1 MVKNQDEVFNIL
13 ITLLNSTLPQKQISK
28 KSCCDSLNPNAIPS
42 LCTIIRQNIDSS
54 SPLTNKRK
62 FSIVKSSF
70 ESYIDSFSGN
80 QATKR
85 EAFQEWLTNISIQL
99 SQPTENLLPRK
110 QRGSI
115 KWENLAHTPQ
125 STRDIEYSTGKSYT
139 SVKNNFLTLP
149 GLQKIKDSNLY
160 FTPNR
165 TQVFDELKFN
175 SSEVG
180 ELFSCLSKAY
190 TSSSHYFDKLCI
202 EKIALDFYV
211 QLTDYQKNIILPK
224 FYSRKNGLEDFC
236 SVLKTKAK
244 THIIKFISEEES
256 YMQAKELQNKQTLL
270 LTAIKQSTEKTKIDL
285 IFKNESDD
293 YISITNCKISYAEN
307 SSLDVPLYKVIY
319 KTENNELT
327 EIILKE
333 IEIEDVIITF
343 HNKNW

>member
-1 MVKNQDEVFNIL
+1 MAKNQNENFNTL
-13 ITLLNSTLPQKQISK
+13 LTLLNSTLPQNKSLK
-28 KSCCDSLNPNAIPS
+28 KSCCDSLNPTAAPS
-42 LCTIIRQNIDSS
+42 LYSIIRQNINSS
-54 SPLTNKRK
+54 SALSNKSK
-62 FSIVKSSF
+62 FSIVQASF
-70 ESYIDSFSGN
+70 ESYIDSFSGD
-80 QATKR
+80 QASKR

-99 SQPTENLLPRK
+99 SQPAVNLLPRK
-110 QRGSI
+110 QRGTI

-125 STRDIEYSTGKSYT
+125 STRNIEYSTGKSYT

-190 TSSSHYFDKLCI
+190 TSSSQYFDKLCI

-224 FYSRKNGLEDFC
+224 FYSRKNGLKDFC
-236 SVLKTKAK
+236 SVLETKAK
-244 THIIKFISEEES
+244 SHIIKFISEEES
-256 YMQAKELQNKQTLL
+256 YLQAKELHNKQSLL
-270 LTAIKQSTEKTKIDL
+270 LTAIKQSTEMTKIDL

-293 YISITNCKISYAEN
+293 YISINNCKISYAEN
-307 SSLDVPLYKVIY
+307 SSLDMPLYKVIY
-319 KTENNELT
+319 TTKNNELT
-327 EIILKE
+327 ETILKE
-333 IEIEDVIITF
+333 TEIEDVIITF